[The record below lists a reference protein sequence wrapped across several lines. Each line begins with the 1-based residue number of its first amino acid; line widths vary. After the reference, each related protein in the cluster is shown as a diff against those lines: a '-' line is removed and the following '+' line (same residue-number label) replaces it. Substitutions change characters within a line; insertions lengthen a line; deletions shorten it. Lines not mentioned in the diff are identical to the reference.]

1 MFYNIFVII
10 NDKNMTVILKHSTYE
25 RIKKIIKKYFPLLI
39 FIVALYISMLTC
51 KYQKIQGIIAF
62 LLGLSGLLYSFLEL
76 FKSFK
81 NEKIAK
87 IFRQNLRKGDKVS
100 FQTQNTEGE
109 IVDLD
114 PLGDGNYIKVSTIVP
129 INRIYP

>member
-109 IVDLD
+109 SVDLD